1 MKTKILKSILVLL
14 TCTCMLPAFGQSPQ
28 SMNYQ
33 AVARNSNGDI
43 LANQVISFRISILK
57 GSSAGTAVY
66 VETQKDTTNQ
76 FGLANLKIGAGTVVS
91 GVFSTI
97 NWGND
102 SYFVKI
108 EMDQNGGTSF
118 QLMGVSQLLSVP
130 YSLYSENSGAAEGPW
145 KLNGSNLFYNN
156 GEIGIGTNNPLCHL
170 HVKESTDG
178 KAGIIGERATST
190 QRFGFISIGGLVL
203 ATTNG
208 DITLNPGGLSASN
221 TLSSASPVMRVSS
234 SGRVGIGTST
244 LTHTLN
250 VNGTIRS
257 KEVIVNTGWSDFVF
271 AKDYKLLSLKELE
284 KYIGKNKHLP
294 DIPSAKEV
302 EENGV
307 ALGNISSKLLQKIEE
322 LTLYVIDLNKSVE
335 QLKKEN
341 ASLKKQLKH
350 TKN

>member
-156 GEIGIGTNNPLCHL
+156 GLVGIGTNTPSAGLQINNFEYFNTWRVMLRL
-170 HVKESTDG
+170 QSTGGASEAITFFDNNSG
-178 KAGIIGERATST
+178 WLIGHTAYDNSFYWKYYSNLTTPTSEYRMRLSKTGLLEVCELKVTST
-190 QRFGFISIGGLVL
+190 WC
-203 ATTNG
+203 
-208 DITLNPGGLSASN
+208 DY
-221 TLSSASPVMRVSS
+221 
-234 SGRVGIGTST
+234 
-244 LTHTLN
+244 
-250 VNGTIRS
+250 
-257 KEVIVNTGWSDFVF
+257 VF
-271 AKDYKLLSLKELE
+271 DDKYKLMNLNDLE
-284 KYIGKNKHLP
+284 KFIKTQKHLP
-294 DIPSAKEV
+294 GIPTASEI
-302 EENGV
+302 ENDGLYV
-307 ALGNISSKLLQKIEE
+307 GDMSKRMMEKIEE

-341 ASLKKQLKH
+341 TELKKQLKH
-350 TKN
+350 AKN